1 MSSFLKYIISKTKQ
15 NINNFAVKSLKNE
28 ILILTNAKKG
38 CIVISVSKLKQKEV
52 KNNMCNRTTF
62 DYSKLKGRI
71 IEKFGTQYKFAKAN
85 NISDRSMSLKL
96 KNEIGLS
103 QDEILRWCNLLEIE
117 KKEIPLYFFTQKV
130 SNLKQ

>member
-1 MSSFLKYIISKTKQ
+1 
-15 NINNFAVKSLKNE
+15 
-28 ILILTNAKKG
+28 
-38 CIVISVSKLKQKEV
+38 
-52 KNNMCNRTTF
+52 MCNRTTF